1 VWDLLR
7 GEVHKVLGG
16 KEGHSG
22 KVNDL
27 VFTEGST
34 FLFSCSDD
42 LQVIKWNIENGEI
55 VAYALSLSLS
65 ILISVYF
72 TTSCCDA

>member
-1 VWDLLR
+1 MWDILR
-7 GEVHKVLGG
+7 GEVHKELGG
-16 KEGHSG
+16 KEGHTG

-27 VFTEGST
+27 VFTEGAT

-55 VAYALSLSLS
+55 VDYEPTARPLQRTQLS
-65 ILISVYF
+65 
-72 TTSCCDA
+72 